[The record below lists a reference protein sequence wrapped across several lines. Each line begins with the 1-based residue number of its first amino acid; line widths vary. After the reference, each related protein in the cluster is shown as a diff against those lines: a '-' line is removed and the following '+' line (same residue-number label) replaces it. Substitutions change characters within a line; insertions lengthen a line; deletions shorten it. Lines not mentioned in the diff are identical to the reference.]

1 MNDEQDENPLAGR
14 PAEDDAVTSTGI
26 QEGDLVDVA
35 DPEDAPDWLSFA
47 AFAK

>member
-1 MNDEQDENPLAGR
+1 MDDEQDENPLAGR
-14 PAEDDAVTSTGI
+14 SAEDGAVTSTSI